1 MVTTFLLAQLPVV
14 PQGTS
19 LLSWQVLAPQGW
31 LKQRPPPA
39 SDWLGLGGA
48 PEQAFLQV
56 PRWQWCWPSP
66 P

>member
-31 LKQRPPPA
+31 LKQSPPP
-39 SDWLGLGGA
+39 
-48 PEQAFLQV
+48 
-56 PRWQWCWPSP
+56 PRI
-66 P
+66 